1 MSLSASLHSYH
12 NNLDVNHGASM
23 SFIRCTQFRW
33 LPKSRMSLS
42 QGMQNS
48 LGSDKPQLLL
58 SKASIQ
64 PTVHM
69 SSKKGK
75 NQIEKRHRN
84 NQHHFF
90 KRTAQSGSGIKAERL
105 VDIVMPL
112 SNVKEEIYAAL
123 DEWVAF
129 EIEFPIIALG
139 MALKRL
145 KGQEQWQR
153 IIQVSKWM
161 LSKGQGRTFA
171 TYDLLLK
178 AYDMDARLE
187 DCEAL
192 WEKILLSHTRS
203 VPKGM
208 FARMMYIYRR
218 RQMPEKLLKVFEEMK
233 KLKMKPD
240 KDSLEM
246 VKEVYRQLG
255 LPEKQVELMEKY
267 PPAWRYYT
275 FKGKT
280 IKVRARQPVE
290 ASIADKPGV
299 ETSEGNG
306 PDIESVTVSTMTAM
320 ISSNIGGTV
329 EL

>member
-1 MSLSASLHSYH
+1 M
-12 NNLDVNHGASM
+12 
-23 SFIRCTQFRW
+23 
-33 LPKSRMSLS
+33 SRMSLS
-42 QGMQNS
+42 EGIQNS
-48 LGSDKPQLLL
+48 LRSDKPQLLL

-75 NQIEKRHRN
+75 NQIEKRPFGYRN

-90 KRTAQSGSGIKAERL
+90 KRTGQSGSGIKAERL

-139 MALKRL
+139 MALKKL
-145 KGQEQWQR
+145 KQQEQWQR

-187 DCEAL
+187 DCEEL
-192 WEKILLSHTRS
+192 WERILLSYTRS
-203 VPKGM
+203 VPKSM

-246 VKEVYRQLG
+246 VKEAYRQLG
-255 LPEKQVELMEKY
+255 LPEKQGELMQKY
-267 PPAWRYYT
+267 PPAWMYYT

-280 IKVRARQPVE
+280 IKVRP
-290 ASIADKPGV
+290 SIADKPGV

-306 PDIESVTVSTMTAM
+306 PDIESVTVSTMSAM